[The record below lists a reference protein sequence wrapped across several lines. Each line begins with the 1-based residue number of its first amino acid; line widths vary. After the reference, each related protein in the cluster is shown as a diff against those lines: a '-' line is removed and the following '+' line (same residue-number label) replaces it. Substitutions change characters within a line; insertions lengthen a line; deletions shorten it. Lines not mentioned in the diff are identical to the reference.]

1 MRFYA
6 IMSFLIG
13 MAVTCPAG
21 EPTPAVSPH
30 AKLKNVEFGAARWTK
45 GFWADRFKTCH
56 EAMVPNMWGL
66 LSDPEISHAYENFLV
81 AAGKKEGR
89 HRGPKWNDGDFY
101 KWLEAAA
108 YVYGI
113 TRDEALNRQM
123 DEIIAVIGAAQ
134 REDGYIHTPVVIAQ
148 RSSAAQATEFF
159 ERLDFETYN
168 MGHLMTCACVHY
180 QATGKRTLLQIAEKA
195 ADYLYGLYRAQP
207 QNLAANAI
215 CPSHYMGT
223 ADLYRITGNPK
234 YLELLTGLMEIR
246 GLYEKG
252 MDDNQ
257 DRIPFYEQREAVGH
271 AVRANYLYA
280 GAADI
285 LAETGDERLRTALE
299 SIWQDVVYHKL
310 YITGA
315 TGALYNG
322 ASPDGSKKQDSIQL
336 VHQAY
341 GRPYQLPNI
350 TAHNESCATVGFVLW
365 NKRMLSLS
373 GEVRFADALERA
385 LYNGVFAAIS
395 LDGKEFLY
403 TNALRVTDDLPFEL
417 RWSRQRKPYLSCFCC
432 PPNVVRTIAES
443 AEYAYSLS
451 PEGVYVHLYGS
462 NVLETKLPAGDKIRL
477 TQTTDY
483 PWEGTVSI
491 SVDEAPDKQMAVFLR
506 IPGWSRGASIRVN
519 DNMLKKEAA
528 PGQYFALRRVWK
540 AGDRIE
546 LTIPMDVQWIEGHP
560 LAEETRGQV
569 AVERGPIVYCLES
582 PDLPA
587 GVRLADVAVRPSDK
601 LKSHYEQNLLGGVA
615 VLKGKARVVQGGA
628 WGQSLYRP
636 ISTKNPKQTDIR
648 LIPYYAWGNRGHSE
662 MSVWLPVR

>member
-1 MRFYA
+1 MGR
-6 IMSFLIG
+6 
-13 MAVTCPAG
+13 
-21 EPTPAVSPH
+21 
-30 AKLKNVEFGAARWTK
+30 
-45 GFWADRFKTCH
+45 
-56 EAMVPNMWGL
+56 L
-66 LSDPEISHAYENFLV
+66 LQDPEISHAYENFLV

-89 HRGPKWNDGDFY
+89 HHGPKWNDGDFY

-113 TRDEALNRQM
+113 THDEALNRQM

-134 REDGYIHTPVVIAQ
+134 RQDGYIHTPVIIAQ
-148 RSSAAQATEFF
+148 RSSPAQAAEFA

-180 QATGKRTLLQIAEKA
+180 QATGKKTLLEIAEKA
-195 ADYLYGLYRAQP
+195 ADYLYAMYKTRP

-223 ADLYRITGNPK
+223 ADLYRITGNPA
-234 YLELLTGLMEIR
+234 YLQLLTGLMEIR
-246 GLYEKG
+246 GLYKNG
-252 MDDNQ
+252 LDDNQ

-285 LAETGDERLRTALE
+285 LAETGDQRLRTALE
-299 SIWQDVVYHKL
+299 SIWQDVVSHKL

-365 NKRMLSLS
+365 NKRMLALS
-373 GEVRFADALERA
+373 GEARFADAMERA
-385 LYNGVFAAIS
+385 LYNGLLAAIS
-395 LDGKEFLY
+395 LDGKEYLY
-403 TNALRVTDDLPFEL
+403 TNALRVTEDLPFEL
-417 RWSRQRKPYLSCFCC
+417 RWSRHRKSYFSCFCC
-432 PPNVVRTIAES
+432 PPNVVRMIAES
-443 AEYAYSLS
+443 AESAYGLS

-462 NVLETKLPAGDKIRL
+462 NVLDTKLPAGGKIRL

-483 PWEGTVSI
+483 PWDGTVQFTI
-491 SVDEAPDKQMAVFLR
+491 EEAPKEAWTVFLR
-506 IPGWSRGASIRVN
+506 IPGWSQGACVKIN
-519 DNMLKKEAA
+519 DQAVEEQVT
-528 PGQYFALRRVWK
+528 PQQYVSLRRAWK

-546 LTIPMDVQWIEGHP
+546 LTIPMEAQWMEGHP
-560 LAEETRGQV
+560 LAEEIRGQA
-569 AVERGPIVYCLES
+569 AVQRGPIVYCLES

-587 GVRLADVAVRPSDK
+587 DVRLADVAVRPSDR
-601 LKSHYEQNLLGGVA
+601 LTAHYRKDLLGGVT
-615 VLKGKARVVQGGA
+615 VLEGRGYVVEGRP
-628 WGQSLYRP
+628 WGQALYRP
-636 ISTKNPKQTDIR
+636 ISPNEPKPIDLR
-648 LIPYYAWGNRGHSE
+648 LIPYYAWGNRGQSE
-662 MSVWLPVR
+662 MSVWLPIR

>member
-1 MRFYA
+1 MKKYYL
-6 IMSFLIG
+6 LIVV
-13 MAVTCPAG
+13 ALAAAS
-21 EPTPAVSPH
+21 AVSESTPEVSAY
-30 AKLKNVEFGAARWTK
+30 AKLRNVEFGAVRWTK
-45 GFWADRFKTCH
+45 GFWADRFMTCR
-56 EAMVPNMWGL
+56 EAMVPNMWQL
-66 LSDPEISHAYENFLV
+66 LEDPEISHAYENFLV

-134 REDGYIHTPVVIAQ
+134 RQDGYIHTPVIIAQ
-148 RSSAAQATEFF
+148 RSDTGQATEFA

-168 MGHLMTCACVHY
+168 MGHLMTCGCVHY

-195 ADYLYGLYRAQP
+195 ADYLYSLYKTQP
-207 QNLAANAI
+207 QNLASNAI

-223 ADLYRITGNPK
+223 ADLYRITGNPR
-234 YLELLTGLMEIR
+234 YLQLLTGLMKIR
-246 GLYEKG
+246 GLYKNG
-252 MDDNQ
+252 LDDNQ

-299 SIWQDVVYHKL
+299 SIWQDVVNHKL

-322 ASPDGSKKQDSIQL
+322 ASPDGSKKQDSIQP

-365 NKRMLSLS
+365 NKRMLALS
-373 GEVRFADALERA
+373 GEVQFADAMERA
-385 LYNGVFAAIS
+385 LYNGVLATIS
-395 LDGKEFLY
+395 LDGKQFLY

-417 RWSRQRKPYLSCFCC
+417 RWSRQRKPYISCFCC
-432 PPNVVRTIAES
+432 PPNVVRIIAQS

-462 NVLETKLPAGDKIRL
+462 NVLDTKLPTGDRIRL

-483 PWEGTVSI
+483 PWEGTVQFTI
-491 SVDEAPDKQMAVFLR
+491 DETPKEAWAVLLR
-506 IPGWSRGASIRVN
+506 IPGWSQGACIRIN
-519 DNMLKKEAA
+519 DQVVEEHL
-528 PGQYFALRRVWK
+528 PPHQYFPLRKTWK

-546 LTIPMDVQWIEGHP
+546 LTIPMEAQWVEGHP
-560 LAEETRGQV
+560 LAEEIRGQA
-569 AVERGPIVYCLES
+569 AVERGPMVYCLES
-582 PDLPA
+582 LDLPA
-587 GVRLADVAVRPSDK
+587 GVRLADVAVRPSDRLEAHY
-601 LKSHYEQNLLGGVA
+601 LKDLLGGVM
-615 VLKGKARVVQGGA
+615 VLEGRGYVVEGQP
-628 WGQSLYRP
+628 WGHNLYRP
-636 ISTKNPKQTDIR
+636 ISPKEPKQIGIR
-648 LIPYYAWGNRGHSE
+648 LIPYYAWDNRGHSE
-662 MSVWLPVR
+662 MSVWLPIR